1 MEHVFVASLKD
12 HSQLSSSRISHFTT
26 DLFTGSRFQYL
37 SVSRPV
43 WRMEKN
49 RWELRMLHWIGT
61 NALFDYSSE
70 R

>member
-12 HSQLSSSRISHFTT
+12 HSQLSSSRISHFTM
-26 DLFTGSRFQYL
+26 DLFAGSRFQYPP
-37 SVSRPV
+37 VWVPV

-49 RWELRMLHWIGT
+49 RCELRMLHWIGT
-61 NALFDYSSE
+61 NALLDYSLE